1 MKRIYTLFRSF
12 CQNTQAVTS
21 IEYALLASLIAMVIV
36 ISVTTVGGTLSSL
49 WSWVAGCVA
58 NLGCA

>member
-1 MKRIYTLFRSF
+1 MKRLTTLFRSF
-12 CQNTQAVTS
+12 YQNTQAVTS

-36 ISVTTVGGTLSSL
+36 ISVTTVGGTLASL
-49 WSWVAGCVA
+49 WNWVAGCVA

>member
-1 MKRIYTLFRSF
+1 MKRFYKSFRSF

-36 ISVTTVGGTLSSL
+36 ISVSTLGGILGSL
-49 WSWVAGCVA
+49 WNWVAGCVV